1 MSKIIQVI
9 KNKNKRE
16 KLDRQRKKQDM
27 AYMQL
32 ESAYKAKLYDS
43 LDIINLLL
51 GDMEVAKVIIE
62 VPSKYLSQFMKAIYS
77 EEMSEYSILQ
87 LDSNKFEIGRK
98 IINF

>member
-1 MSKIIQVI
+1 MSKVIQVI

-16 KLDRQRKKQDM
+16 KLDKQRKRQDM
-27 AYMQL
+27 ASMQL

-43 LDIINLLL
+43 MGVINLIL
-51 GDMEVAKVIIE
+51 GDMNVNTVIID

-77 EEMSEYSILQ
+77 EEMSEYSITQ

-98 IINF
+98 LINF